1 MWNQLSK
8 KEQRSI
14 KKGFPMT
21 PLQIEDFAFD
31 VYAALAQFEGAKSN
45 Q

>member
-1 MWNQLSK
+1 MWMQLNK
-8 KEQRSI
+8 KEKRAI

-21 PLQIEDFAFD
+21 PLQVEDFAFD
-31 VYAALAQFEGAKSN
+31 VYAALAQYEGAKSS